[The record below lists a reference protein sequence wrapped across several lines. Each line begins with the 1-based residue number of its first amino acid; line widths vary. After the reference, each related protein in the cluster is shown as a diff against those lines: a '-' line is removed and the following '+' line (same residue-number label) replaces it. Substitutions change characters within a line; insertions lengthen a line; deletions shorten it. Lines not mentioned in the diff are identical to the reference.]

1 MCNTGSHKSNE
12 YENVS
17 EHVDITPLSG
27 AFLVCLENRVVYDLR
42 VRIGI
47 DVSKSGE

>member
-17 EHVDITPLSG
+17 ENVDITPLSEV
-27 AFLVCLENRVVYDLR
+27 FVVCLENRVLYDLR
-42 VRIGI
+42 MRISI